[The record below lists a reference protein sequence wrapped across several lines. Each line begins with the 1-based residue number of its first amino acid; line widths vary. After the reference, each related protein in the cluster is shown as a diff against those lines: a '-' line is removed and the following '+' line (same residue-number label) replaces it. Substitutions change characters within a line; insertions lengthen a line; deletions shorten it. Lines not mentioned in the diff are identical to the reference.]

1 MIKICKLGHIK
12 HPSTIEILA
21 KKSSLLYILIKRGI
35 LGLMLD
41 FASIM
46 EKCGLIEL
54 KNVSRSVRKII
65 TLEKHYSRDDLVLIY
80 NYILCNVKHPEIL
93 MYTIRCADKIR
104 DNSTLNALLDILLMK
119 NNFENST
126 QEEKDNFINVRA
138 MSAKA
143 ISHLKDTAAVTPLLY
158 CLNNKEEN
166 YKIRLACADALGK
179 LGDRYAVAPL
189 IEVVTD
195 QNERSVYV
203 KESAACALGLLGDT
217 RAVEPLVNILNSSK
231 GLLNRFTFLKERV
244 IEALGKLKLGNS
256 EFVFGALKNSL
267 MDESA
272 QVRICAIEAIMNSEH
287 PKSSAT
293 IKPLLQDED
302 EEVRKNALIAL
313 YNLDGR
319 DILDEVVS
327 LPIYQDSL
335 KEEAQNL
342 IAEYETEEE
351 YDVKKR
357 D

>member
-1 MIKICKLGHIK
+1 
-12 HPSTIEILA
+12 
-21 KKSSLLYILIKRGI
+21 
-35 LGLMLD
+35 MLD

-54 KNVSRSVRKII
+54 KNISRSIRKII
-65 TLEKHYSRDDLVLIY
+65 TLEKHYSRDELVLIY
-80 NYILCNVKHPEIL
+80 NYILSNVKNPEIL

-104 DNSTLNALLDILLMK
+104 DNSTLDALLDILLMK
-119 NNFENST
+119 NNFESS

-143 ISHLKDTAAVTPLLY
+143 IAHLKNTAAVTPLLY

-231 GLLNRFTFLKERV
+231 GILNRFTFLKERV

-256 EFVFGALKNSL
+256 EFVFNALKNSL
-267 MDESA
+267 LDESS
-272 QVRICAIEAIMNSEH
+272 QIRISAIEAIMNSEN
-287 PKSSAT
+287 PKASET

-319 DILDEVVS
+319 DILDEVIS
-327 LPIYQDSL
+327 LPIYKDSL
-335 KEEAQNL
+335 KEEAENL
-342 IAEYETEEE
+342 IAEYESDEE
-351 YDVKKR
+351 YDVNKR
-357 D
+357 S

>member
-1 MIKICKLGHIK
+1 M
-12 HPSTIEILA
+12 
-21 KKSSLLYILIKRGI
+21 
-35 LGLMLD
+35 D

-54 KNVSRSVRKII
+54 KNISRSIRKII
-65 TLEKHYSRDDLVLIY
+65 TLEKHYSRDELVLIY
-80 NYILCNVKHPEIL
+80 NYILSNVKNPEIL

-104 DNSTLNALLDILLMK
+104 DNSTLDALLDILLMK
-119 NNFENST
+119 NNFESS
-126 QEEKDNFINVRA
+126 QEEKDNCINVRA

-143 ISHLKDTAAVTPLLY
+143 IAHLKNTAAVTPLLY

-217 RAVEPLVNILNSSK
+217 RAVDPLVNILNSSK
-231 GLLNRFTFLKERV
+231 GILNRFTFLKERV

-256 EFVFGALKNSL
+256 EFVFNALKNSL
-267 MDESA
+267 LDESS
-272 QVRICAIEAIMNSEH
+272 QIRISAIEAIMNSEN
-287 PKSSAT
+287 PKASET

-319 DILDEVVS
+319 DILDEVIS
-327 LPIYQDSL
+327 LPIYKDSL
-335 KEEAQNL
+335 KEEAENL
-342 IAEYETEEE
+342 IAEYESDEE
-351 YDVKKR
+351 YDVNKR
-357 D
+357 S

>member
-1 MIKICKLGHIK
+1 M
-12 HPSTIEILA
+12 
-21 KKSSLLYILIKRGI
+21 
-35 LGLMLD
+35 D

-54 KNVSRSVRKII
+54 KNISRSIRKII
-65 TLEKHYSRDDLVLIY
+65 TLEKHYSRDELVLIY
-80 NYILCNVKHPEIL
+80 NYILSNVKNPEIL

-104 DNSTLNALLDILLMK
+104 DNSTLDALLDILLMK
-119 NNFENST
+119 NNFESS

-143 ISHLKDTAAVTPLLY
+143 IAHLKNTAAVTPLLY
-158 CLNNKEEN
+158 CLNNKEED

-231 GLLNRFTFLKERV
+231 GILNRFTFLKERV

-256 EFVFGALKNSL
+256 EFVFNALKNSL
-267 MDESA
+267 LDESS
-272 QVRICAIEAIMNSEH
+272 QIRISALEAIMNSEN
-287 PKSSAT
+287 PKASET

-319 DILDEVVS
+319 DILDEVIS
-327 LPIYQDSL
+327 LPIYLDSL
-335 KEEAQNL
+335 KEEAENL
-342 IAEYETEEE
+342 IAEYESDEE
-351 YDVKKR
+351 YDVNKR
-357 D
+357 N

>member
-1 MIKICKLGHIK
+1 
-12 HPSTIEILA
+12 
-21 KKSSLLYILIKRGI
+21 
-35 LGLMLD
+35 MLD

-54 KNVSRSVRKII
+54 KNISRSIRKII
-65 TLEKHYSRDDLVLIY
+65 TLEKHYSRDELVLIY
-80 NYILCNVKHPEIL
+80 NYILSNVKNPEIL

-104 DNSTLNALLDILLMK
+104 DNSTLDALLDILLMK
-119 NNFENST
+119 NNFENT

-143 ISHLKDTAAVTPLLY
+143 IAHLKNTTAVTPLLY

-231 GLLNRFTFLKERV
+231 GILNRFTFLKERV

-256 EFVFGALKNSL
+256 EFVFNALKNSL
-267 MDESA
+267 LDESS
-272 QVRICAIEAIMNSEH
+272 QIRISAIEAIMNSEN
-287 PKSSAT
+287 PKAAET
-293 IKPLLQDED
+293 IKPLLQDDD

-313 YNLDGR
+313 YNLGGR
-319 DILDEVVS
+319 DILDEVIS

-335 KEEAQNL
+335 KDEAENL
-342 IAEYETEEE
+342 IAEYESDEE
-351 YDVKKR
+351 YDVNKR
-357 D
+357 N

>member
-1 MIKICKLGHIK
+1 M
-12 HPSTIEILA
+12 
-21 KKSSLLYILIKRGI
+21 
-35 LGLMLD
+35 D

-54 KNVSRSVRKII
+54 KNISRSIRKII
-65 TLEKHYSRDDLVLIY
+65 TLEKHYSRDELVLIY
-80 NYILCNVKHPEIL
+80 NYILSNVKNPEIL

-104 DNSTLNALLDILLMK
+104 DNSTLDALLDILLMK
-119 NNFENST
+119 NNFENT

-143 ISHLKDTAAVTPLLY
+143 IAHLKNNTAVTPLLY

-231 GLLNRFTFLKERV
+231 GILNRFTFLKERV

-256 EFVFGALKNSL
+256 EFVFNALKNSL
-267 MDESA
+267 LDESS
-272 QVRICAIEAIMNSEH
+272 QIRISAIEAIMNSEN
-287 PKSSAT
+287 PKAAET
-293 IKPLLQDED
+293 IKPLLQDDD

-313 YNLDGR
+313 YNLGGR
-319 DILDEVVS
+319 DILDEVIS

-335 KEEAQNL
+335 KDEAENL
-342 IAEYETEEE
+342 IAEYESDEE
-351 YDVKKR
+351 YDVNKR
-357 D
+357 N

>member
-1 MIKICKLGHIK
+1 M
-12 HPSTIEILA
+12 
-21 KKSSLLYILIKRGI
+21 
-35 LGLMLD
+35 D

-54 KNVSRSVRKII
+54 KNISRSIRKII
-65 TLEKHYSRDDLVLIY
+65 TLEKHYSRDELVLIY
-80 NYILCNVKHPEIL
+80 NYILSNVKNPEIL
-93 MYTIRCADKIR
+93 MYTIQCADKIR
-104 DNSTLNALLDILLMK
+104 DNSTLDALLDILLMK
-119 NNFENST
+119 NNFESS
-126 QEEKDNFINVRA
+126 QEEKENFINVRA

-143 ISHLKDTAAVTPLLY
+143 IAHLKNTAAVTPLLY

-217 RAVEPLVNILNSSK
+217 RAVDPLVNILNSSK
-231 GLLNRFTFLKERV
+231 GILNRFTFLKERV

-256 EFVFGALKNSL
+256 EFVFNALKNSL
-267 MDESA
+267 LDESS
-272 QVRICAIEAIMNSEH
+272 QIRISAIEAIMNSEN
-287 PKSSAT
+287 PKASET

-319 DILDEVVS
+319 DILDEVIS
-327 LPIYQDSL
+327 LPIYKDSL
-335 KEEAQNL
+335 KEEAENL
-342 IAEYETEEE
+342 IAEYESDEE
-351 YDVKKR
+351 YDVNKR
-357 D
+357 S

>member
-1 MIKICKLGHIK
+1 
-12 HPSTIEILA
+12 
-21 KKSSLLYILIKRGI
+21 
-35 LGLMLD
+35 MLD

-54 KNVSRSVRKII
+54 KNISRSIRKII
-65 TLEKHYSRDDLVLIY
+65 TLEKHYSRDELVLIY
-80 NYILCNVKHPEIL
+80 NYILSNVKNPEIL

-104 DNSTLNALLDILLMK
+104 DNSTLDALLDILLMK
-119 NNFENST
+119 NNFESS

-143 ISHLKDTAAVTPLLY
+143 IAHLKNTAAVTPLLY

-217 RAVEPLVNILNSSK
+217 RAVDPLVNILNSSK
-231 GLLNRFTFLKERV
+231 GILNRFTFLKERV

-256 EFVFGALKNSL
+256 EFVFNALKNSL
-267 MDESA
+267 LDESS
-272 QVRICAIEAIMNSEH
+272 QIRISAIEAIMNSEN
-287 PKSSAT
+287 PKAYET

-319 DILDEVVS
+319 DILDEVIS

-335 KEEAQNL
+335 KEEAENL
-342 IAEYETEEE
+342 IAEYESDEE
-351 YDVKKR
+351 YDVNKR
-357 D
+357 S

>member
-1 MIKICKLGHIK
+1 M
-12 HPSTIEILA
+12 
-21 KKSSLLYILIKRGI
+21 
-35 LGLMLD
+35 D

-54 KNVSRSVRKII
+54 KNISRSIRKII
-65 TLEKHYSRDDLVLIY
+65 TLEKHYSRDELVLIY
-80 NYILCNVKHPEIL
+80 NYILSNVKNPEIL

-104 DNSTLNALLDILLMK
+104 DNSTLDALLDILLMK
-119 NNFENST
+119 NNFESS
-126 QEEKDNFINVRA
+126 QEEKENFINVRA

-143 ISHLKDTAAVTPLLY
+143 IAHLKNTAAVTPLLY

-231 GLLNRFTFLKERV
+231 GILNRFTFLKERV

-256 EFVFGALKNSL
+256 EFVFNALKNSL
-267 MDESA
+267 LDESS
-272 QVRICAIEAIMNSEH
+272 QIRISAIEAIMNSEN
-287 PKSSAT
+287 PKAAET

-319 DILDEVVS
+319 DILDEVIS
-327 LPIYQDSL
+327 LPIYKDSL
-335 KEEAQNL
+335 KEEAENL
-342 IAEYETEEE
+342 IAEYESDEE
-351 YDVKKR
+351 YDVNKR
-357 D
+357 S

>member
-1 MIKICKLGHIK
+1 M
-12 HPSTIEILA
+12 
-21 KKSSLLYILIKRGI
+21 
-35 LGLMLD
+35 D

-54 KNVSRSVRKII
+54 KNISRSIRKII
-65 TLEKHYSRDDLVLIY
+65 TLEKHYSRDELVLIY
-80 NYILCNVKHPEIL
+80 NYILSNVKNPEIL

-104 DNSTLNALLDILLMK
+104 DNSTLDALLDILLMK
-119 NNFENST
+119 NNFESS

-143 ISHLKDTAAVTPLLY
+143 IAHLKNTAAVTPLLY

-179 LGDRYAVAPL
+179 LGDRYAPL

-231 GLLNRFTFLKERV
+231 GILNRFTFLKERV

-256 EFVFGALKNSL
+256 EFVFNALKNSL
-267 MDESA
+267 LDESS
-272 QVRICAIEAIMNSEH
+272 QIRISAIEAIMNSENQ
-287 PKSSAT
+287 KASET

-319 DILDEVVS
+319 DILDEVIS
-327 LPIYQDSL
+327 LPIYKESL
-335 KEEAQNL
+335 KEEAENL
-342 IAEYETEEE
+342 IAEYESDEE
-351 YDVKKR
+351 YDVNKR
-357 D
+357 S

>member
-1 MIKICKLGHIK
+1 M
-12 HPSTIEILA
+12 
-21 KKSSLLYILIKRGI
+21 
-35 LGLMLD
+35 D

-54 KNVSRSVRKII
+54 KNISRSIRKII
-65 TLEKHYSRDDLVLIY
+65 TLEKHYSRDELVLIY
-80 NYILCNVKHPEIL
+80 NYILSNVKNPEIL

-104 DNSTLNALLDILLMK
+104 DNSTLDALLDILLMK
-119 NNFENST
+119 NNFESS
-126 QEEKDNFINVRA
+126 QEEKENFINVRA

-143 ISHLKDTAAVTPLLY
+143 IAHLKNTAAVTPLLY

-217 RAVEPLVNILNSSK
+217 RAVDPLVNILNSSK
-231 GLLNRFTFLKERV
+231 GILNRFTFLKERV

-256 EFVFGALKNSL
+256 EFVFNALKNSL
-267 MDESA
+267 LDESS
-272 QVRICAIEAIMNSEH
+272 QIRISALEAIMNSEN
-287 PKSSAT
+287 PKASET

-319 DILDEVVS
+319 DILDEVIS

-335 KEEAQNL
+335 KEEAENL
-342 IAEYETEEE
+342 IAEYESDEE
-351 YDVKKR
+351 YDVNKR
-357 D
+357 S

>member
-1 MIKICKLGHIK
+1 
-12 HPSTIEILA
+12 
-21 KKSSLLYILIKRGI
+21 
-35 LGLMLD
+35 MLD

-54 KNVSRSVRKII
+54 KNISRSIRKII
-65 TLEKHYSRDDLVLIY
+65 TLEKHYSRDELVLIY
-80 NYILCNVKHPEIL
+80 NYILSNVKNPEIL

-104 DNSTLNALLDILLMK
+104 DNSTLDALLDILLMK
-119 NNFENST
+119 NNFESS
-126 QEEKDNFINVRA
+126 QEEKENFINVRA

-143 ISHLKDTAAVTPLLY
+143 IAHLKNTAAVTPLLY

-231 GLLNRFTFLKERV
+231 GILNRFTFLKERV

-256 EFVFGALKNSL
+256 EFVFNALKNSL
-267 MDESA
+267 LDESS
-272 QVRICAIEAIMNSEH
+272 QIRISAIEAIMNSEN
-287 PKSSAT
+287 PKASET

-319 DILDEVVS
+319 DILDEVIS
-327 LPIYQDSL
+327 LPIYKDSL
-335 KEEAQNL
+335 KEEAENL
-342 IAEYETEEE
+342 IAEYESDEE
-351 YDVKKR
+351 YDVNKR
-357 D
+357 S

>member
-1 MIKICKLGHIK
+1 
-12 HPSTIEILA
+12 
-21 KKSSLLYILIKRGI
+21 
-35 LGLMLD
+35 MLD

-54 KNVSRSVRKII
+54 KNISRSIRKII
-65 TLEKHYSRDDLVLIY
+65 TLEKHYSRDELVLIY
-80 NYILCNVKHPEIL
+80 NYILSNVKNPEIL

-104 DNSTLNALLDILLMK
+104 DNSTLDALLDILLMK
-119 NNFENST
+119 NNFESS
-126 QEEKDNFINVRA
+126 QEEKENFINVRA

-143 ISHLKDTAAVTPLLY
+143 IAHLKNTAAVTPLLY

-217 RAVEPLVNILNSSK
+217 RAVDPLVNILNSSK
-231 GLLNRFTFLKERV
+231 GILNRFTFLKERV

-256 EFVFGALKNSL
+256 EFVFNALKNSL
-267 MDESA
+267 LDESS
-272 QVRICAIEAIMNSEH
+272 QIRISAIEAIMNSEN
-287 PKSSAT
+287 PKASET

-319 DILDEVVS
+319 DILDEVIS

-335 KEEAQNL
+335 KEEAENL
-342 IAEYETEEE
+342 IAEYESDEE
-351 YDVKKR
+351 YDVNKR
-357 D
+357 S

>member
-1 MIKICKLGHIK
+1 M
-12 HPSTIEILA
+12 
-21 KKSSLLYILIKRGI
+21 
-35 LGLMLD
+35 D

-54 KNVSRSVRKII
+54 KNISRSIRKII
-65 TLEKHYSRDDLVLIY
+65 TLEKHYSRDELVLIY
-80 NYILCNVKHPEIL
+80 NYILSNVKNPEIL
-93 MYTIRCADKIR
+93 MYTIWCADKIR
-104 DNSTLNALLDILLMK
+104 DNSTLDALLDILLMK
-119 NNFENST
+119 NNFESS
-126 QEEKDNFINVRA
+126 QEEKENFINVRA

-143 ISHLKDTAAVTPLLY
+143 IAHLKNTAAVTPLLY

-231 GLLNRFTFLKERV
+231 GILNRFTFLKERV

-256 EFVFGALKNSL
+256 EFVFNALKNSL
-267 MDESA
+267 LDESS
-272 QVRICAIEAIMNSEH
+272 QIRISAIEAIMNSEN
-287 PKSSAT
+287 PKASET

-319 DILDEVVS
+319 DILDEVIS
-327 LPIYQDSL
+327 LPIYKDSL
-335 KEEAQNL
+335 KEEAENL
-342 IAEYETEEE
+342 IAEYESDEE
-351 YDVKKR
+351 YDVNKR
-357 D
+357 S

>member
-1 MIKICKLGHIK
+1 
-12 HPSTIEILA
+12 
-21 KKSSLLYILIKRGI
+21 
-35 LGLMLD
+35 MLD

-54 KNVSRSVRKII
+54 KNISRSIRKII
-65 TLEKHYSRDDLVLIY
+65 TLEKHYSRDELVLIY
-80 NYILCNVKHPEIL
+80 NYILSNVKNPEIL

-104 DNSTLNALLDILLMK
+104 DNSTLDALLDILLMK
-119 NNFENST
+119 NNFESS
-126 QEEKDNFINVRA
+126 QEEKENFINVRA

-143 ISHLKDTAAVTPLLY
+143 IAHLKNTAAVTPLLY

-217 RAVEPLVNILNSSK
+217 RAVDPLVNILNSSK
-231 GLLNRFTFLKERV
+231 GILNRFTFLKERV

-256 EFVFGALKNSL
+256 EFVFNALKNSL
-267 MDESA
+267 LDESS
-272 QVRICAIEAIMNSEH
+272 QIRISAIEAIMNSEN
-287 PKSSAT
+287 PKASET

-319 DILDEVVS
+319 DILDEVIS
-327 LPIYQDSL
+327 LPIYKDSL
-335 KEEAQNL
+335 KEEAENL
-342 IAEYETEEE
+342 IAEYESDEE
-351 YDVKKR
+351 YDVNKR
-357 D
+357 S

>member
-1 MIKICKLGHIK
+1 M
-12 HPSTIEILA
+12 
-21 KKSSLLYILIKRGI
+21 
-35 LGLMLD
+35 D

-54 KNVSRSVRKII
+54 KNISRSIRKII
-65 TLEKHYSRDDLVLIY
+65 TLEKHYSRDELVLIY
-80 NYILCNVKHPEIL
+80 NYILSNVKNPEIL

-104 DNSTLNALLDILLMK
+104 DNSTLDALLDILLMK
-119 NNFENST
+119 NNFESS

-143 ISHLKDTAAVTPLLY
+143 IAHLKNTAAVTPLLY

-217 RAVEPLVNILNSSK
+217 RAVDPLVNILNSSK
-231 GLLNRFTFLKERV
+231 GILNRFTFLKERV

-256 EFVFGALKNSL
+256 EFVFNALKNSL
-267 MDESA
+267 LDESS
-272 QVRICAIEAIMNSEH
+272 QIRISAIEAIMNSEN
-287 PKSSAT
+287 PKASET

-319 DILDEVVS
+319 DILDEVIS

-335 KEEAQNL
+335 KEEAENL
-342 IAEYETEEE
+342 IAEYESDEE
-351 YDVKKR
+351 YDVNKR
-357 D
+357 S

>member
-1 MIKICKLGHIK
+1 M
-12 HPSTIEILA
+12 
-21 KKSSLLYILIKRGI
+21 
-35 LGLMLD
+35 D

-54 KNVSRSVRKII
+54 KNISRSIRKII
-65 TLEKHYSRDDLVLIY
+65 TLEKHYSRDELVLIY
-80 NYILCNVKHPEIL
+80 NYILSNVKNPEIL

-104 DNSTLNALLDILLMK
+104 DNSTLDALLDILLMK
-119 NNFENST
+119 NNFESS
-126 QEEKDNFINVRA
+126 QEEKENFINVRA

-143 ISHLKDTAAVTPLLY
+143 IAHLKNTAAVTPLLY

-217 RAVEPLVNILNSSK
+217 RAVDPLVNILNSSK
-231 GLLNRFTFLKERV
+231 GILNRFTFLKERV

-256 EFVFGALKNSL
+256 EFVFNALKNSL
-267 MDESA
+267 LDESS
-272 QVRICAIEAIMNSEH
+272 QIRISAIEAIMNSEN
-287 PKSSAT
+287 PKASET
-293 IKPLLQDED
+293 IKPMLQDED

-319 DILDEVVS
+319 DILDEVIS
-327 LPIYQDSL
+327 LPIYKDSL
-335 KEEAQNL
+335 KEEAENL
-342 IAEYETEEE
+342 IAEYESDEE
-351 YDVKKR
+351 YDVNKR
-357 D
+357 S

>member
-1 MIKICKLGHIK
+1 
-12 HPSTIEILA
+12 
-21 KKSSLLYILIKRGI
+21 
-35 LGLMLD
+35 MLD
-41 FASIM
+41 LASIM

-54 KNVSRSVRKII
+54 KNISRSIRKII
-65 TLEKHYSRDDLVLIY
+65 TLEKHYTREELVLIY
-80 NYILCNVKHPEIL
+80 NYILSNVKNPEIL
-93 MYTIRCADKIR
+93 MHTIRCADKIR
-104 DNSTLNALLDILLMK
+104 DNSTLDALLDILLMK
-119 NNFENST
+119 NNFET
-126 QEEKDNFINVRA
+126 TLEEKENFINVRA

-231 GLLNRFTFLKERV
+231 GILNRFTFLKERV

-272 QVRICAIEAIMNSEH
+272 QVRISAIEAIMNSEH
-287 PKSSAT
+287 PQASNT
-293 IKPLLQDED
+293 IKPLLQDGD

-313 YNLDGR
+313 YNLEGR
-319 DILDEVVS
+319 DILEEVIS
-327 LPIYQDSL
+327 LPIYQESL
-335 KEEAQNL
+335 KEEAEDL
-342 IAEYETEEE
+342 IAEYEEE
-351 YDVKKR
+351 YDVKQ
-357 D
+357 

>member
-1 MIKICKLGHIK
+1 M
-12 HPSTIEILA
+12 
-21 KKSSLLYILIKRGI
+21 
-35 LGLMLD
+35 D

-54 KNVSRSVRKII
+54 KNISRSIRKII
-65 TLEKHYSRDDLVLIY
+65 TLEKHYSRDELVLIY
-80 NYILCNVKHPEIL
+80 NYILSNVKNPEIL

-104 DNSTLNALLDILLMK
+104 DNSTLDALLDILLMK
-119 NNFENST
+119 NNFESS
-126 QEEKDNFINVRA
+126 QEEKENFINVRA

-143 ISHLKDTAAVTPLLY
+143 IAHLKNTAAVTPLLY

-231 GLLNRFTFLKERV
+231 GILNRFTFLKERV

-256 EFVFGALKNSL
+256 EFVFNALKNSL
-267 MDESA
+267 LDESS
-272 QVRICAIEAIMNSEH
+272 QIRISAIEAIMNSEN
-287 PKSSAT
+287 PKAPET

-319 DILDEVVS
+319 DILDEVIS
-327 LPIYQDSL
+327 LPIYKDSL
-335 KEEAQNL
+335 KEEAENL
-342 IAEYETEEE
+342 IAEYESDEE
-351 YDVKKR
+351 YDVNKR
-357 D
+357 S

>member
-1 MIKICKLGHIK
+1 M
-12 HPSTIEILA
+12 
-21 KKSSLLYILIKRGI
+21 
-35 LGLMLD
+35 D

-54 KNVSRSVRKII
+54 KNISRSIRKII
-65 TLEKHYSRDDLVLIY
+65 TLEKHYSRDELVLIY
-80 NYILCNVKHPEIL
+80 NYILSNVKNPEIL

-104 DNSTLNALLDILLMK
+104 DNSTLDALLDILLMK
-119 NNFENST
+119 NNFESS
-126 QEEKDNFINVRA
+126 QEEKENFINVRA

-143 ISHLKDTAAVTPLLY
+143 IAHLKNTAAVTPLLY

-217 RAVEPLVNILNSSK
+217 RAVDPLVNILNSSK
-231 GLLNRFTFLKERV
+231 GILNRFTFLKERV

-256 EFVFGALKNSL
+256 EFVFNALKNSL
-267 MDESA
+267 LDESS
-272 QVRICAIEAIMNSEH
+272 QIRISAIEAIMNSEN
-287 PKSSAT
+287 PKASET

-319 DILDEVVS
+319 DILDEVIS

-335 KEEAQNL
+335 KEEAENL
-342 IAEYETEEE
+342 IAEYESDEE
-351 YDVKKR
+351 YDVNKR
-357 D
+357 S

>member
-1 MIKICKLGHIK
+1 M
-12 HPSTIEILA
+12 
-21 KKSSLLYILIKRGI
+21 
-35 LGLMLD
+35 D

-54 KNVSRSVRKII
+54 KNISRSIRKII
-65 TLEKHYSRDDLVLIY
+65 TLEKHYSRDELVLIY
-80 NYILCNVKHPEIL
+80 NYILSNVKNPEIL

-104 DNSTLNALLDILLMK
+104 DNSTLDALLDILLMK
-119 NNFENST
+119 NNFESS
-126 QEEKDNFINVRA
+126 QEEKENFINVRA

-143 ISHLKDTAAVTPLLY
+143 IAHLKNTAAVTPLLY

-217 RAVEPLVNILNSSK
+217 RAVDPLVNILNSSK
-231 GLLNRFTFLKERV
+231 GILNRFTFLKERV

-256 EFVFGALKNSL
+256 EFVFNALKNSL
-267 MDESA
+267 LDESS
-272 QVRICAIEAIMNSEH
+272 QIRISAIEAIMNSEN
-287 PKSSAT
+287 PKASET

-319 DILDEVVS
+319 DILDEVIS
-327 LPIYQDSL
+327 LPIYKDSL
-335 KEEAQNL
+335 KEEAENL
-342 IAEYETEEE
+342 IAEYESDEE
-351 YDVKKR
+351 YDVNKR
-357 D
+357 S

>member
-1 MIKICKLGHIK
+1 M
-12 HPSTIEILA
+12 
-21 KKSSLLYILIKRGI
+21 
-35 LGLMLD
+35 D

-54 KNVSRSVRKII
+54 KNISRSIRKII
-65 TLEKHYSRDDLVLIY
+65 TLEKHYSRDELVLIY
-80 NYILCNVKHPEIL
+80 NYILSNVKNPEIL
-93 MYTIRCADKIR
+93 MHTIRCADKIR
-104 DNSTLNALLDILLMK
+104 DNSTLDALLDILLMK
-119 NNFENST
+119 NNFESS

-143 ISHLKDTAAVTPLLY
+143 IAHLKNTAAVTPLLY

-231 GLLNRFTFLKERV
+231 GILNRFTFLKERV

-256 EFVFGALKNSL
+256 EFVFNALKNSL
-267 MDESA
+267 LDESS
-272 QVRICAIEAIMNSEH
+272 QIRISAIEAIMNSENQ
-287 PKSSAT
+287 KASET

-319 DILDEVVS
+319 DILDEVIS
-327 LPIYQDSL
+327 LPIYKESL
-335 KEEAQNL
+335 KEEAENL
-342 IAEYETEEE
+342 IAEYESDEE
-351 YDVKKR
+351 YDVNKR
-357 D
+357 N

>member
-1 MIKICKLGHIK
+1 M
-12 HPSTIEILA
+12 
-21 KKSSLLYILIKRGI
+21 
-35 LGLMLD
+35 D

-54 KNVSRSVRKII
+54 KNISRSIRKII
-65 TLEKHYSRDDLVLIY
+65 TLEKHYSRDELVLIY
-80 NYILCNVKHPEIL
+80 NYILSNVKNPEIL

-104 DNSTLNALLDILLMK
+104 DNSTLDALLDILLMK
-119 NNFENST
+119 NNFESS
-126 QEEKDNFINVRA
+126 QEEKENFINVRA

-143 ISHLKDTAAVTPLLY
+143 IAHLKNTAAVTPLLY

-231 GLLNRFTFLKERV
+231 GILNRFTFLKERV

-256 EFVFGALKNSL
+256 EFVFNALKNSL
-267 MDESA
+267 LDESS
-272 QVRICAIEAIMNSEH
+272 QIRISAIEAIMNSENQ
-287 PKSSAT
+287 KASET

-319 DILDEVVS
+319 DILDEVIS
-327 LPIYQDSL
+327 LPIYKESL
-335 KEEAQNL
+335 KEEAENL
-342 IAEYETEEE
+342 IAEYESDEE
-351 YDVKKR
+351 YDVNKR
-357 D
+357 N

>member
-1 MIKICKLGHIK
+1 M
-12 HPSTIEILA
+12 
-21 KKSSLLYILIKRGI
+21 
-35 LGLMLD
+35 D

-54 KNVSRSVRKII
+54 KNISRSIRKII
-65 TLEKHYSRDDLVLIY
+65 TLEKHYSRDELVLIY
-80 NYILCNVKHPEIL
+80 NYILSNVKNPEIL
-93 MYTIRCADKIR
+93 MYTIWCADKIR
-104 DNSTLNALLDILLMK
+104 DNSTLDALLDILLMK
-119 NNFENST
+119 NNFESS
-126 QEEKDNFINVRA
+126 QEEKENFINVRA

-143 ISHLKDTAAVTPLLY
+143 IAHLKNTAAVTPLLY

-217 RAVEPLVNILNSSK
+217 RAVDPLVNILNSSK
-231 GLLNRFTFLKERV
+231 GILNRFTFLKERV

-256 EFVFGALKNSL
+256 EFVFNALKNSL
-267 MDESA
+267 LDESS
-272 QVRICAIEAIMNSEH
+272 QIRISAIEAIMNSEN
-287 PKSSAT
+287 PKASET

-319 DILDEVVS
+319 DILDEVIS

-335 KEEAQNL
+335 KEEAENL
-342 IAEYETEEE
+342 IAEYESDEE
-351 YDVKKR
+351 YDVNKR
-357 D
+357 S

>member
-1 MIKICKLGHIK
+1 
-12 HPSTIEILA
+12 
-21 KKSSLLYILIKRGI
+21 
-35 LGLMLD
+35 MLD
-41 FASIM
+41 FAGIM

-54 KNVSRSVRKII
+54 KNISRSIRKIVV
-65 TLEKHYSRDDLVLIY
+65 LEKHYTRDELVLIY
-80 NYILCNVKHPEIL
+80 NYILCNVKNPEIL
-93 MYTIRCADKIR
+93 MHTIRCADKIR

-119 NNFENST
+119 NNFESS

-143 ISHLKDTAAVTPLLY
+143 IAHLKDTAAVTPLLY

-179 LGDRYAVAPL
+179 LGDKYAVAPL

-272 QVRICAIEAIMNSEH
+272 QVRISAIEAIMNSEH
-287 PKSSAT
+287 PQASKT
-293 IKPLLQDED
+293 IKPLLQDKD

-319 DILDEVVS
+319 DILDEVIS
-327 LPIYQDSL
+327 LPIYNDGL
-335 KEEAQNL
+335 KEEAEDL
-342 IAEYETEEE
+342 IAEYEEE
-351 YDVKKR
+351 YDVK
-357 D
+357 